1 MAAAQSVRSRLGR
14 TARKRALALA
24 AGFTL
29 RRGAGIVRRMRFESL
44 LLAFACASS
53 AFAVTQTVIVDVIP
67 TKLNKEHQQNSEP
80 NIAVNP
86 ANPQQIL
93 LSAFGSGLSNNQVY
107 FSNDGGTTWKLF
119 QYTTVGDQ
127 TLAWSDA
134 GIAYIAELSPSASRI
149 FVGKQKKPTAK
160 KHKFRILPKSNF
172 NPSQGGPDQPWIDAI
187 TVDGTDRIYV
197 SFNDLS
203 QAAKTASV
211 RFSLDSGKHWQNEVV
226 EHVTPGAGFNL
237 PPARVK
243 ASGNTVY
250 VAFER
255 PATFDGFNDP
265 TGDVVIVRDDA
276 GGVNG
281 FNAIGAGVVIAGGV
295 TIPFSSIGSERIGS
309 DVSVAIDPGNAQ
321 RVAVGYALV
330 VGGTPRVVLSLS
342 TNGGAN
348 WLQVFVGPPNSAM
361 AAAAIAANGTVGLL
375 YTALVGANLET
386 HFVQSTNSF
395 ATNFEQLL
403 SRFPDGNPA
412 VTFEPYI
419 GDYIDLVAVG
429 NTFYGTFSAS
439 NDVSLF
445 PITPTFVR
453 DQSKLGDTVDFSI
466 DPFFF
471 TTPALAP

>member
-1 MAAAQSVRSRLGR
+1 MD
-14 TARKRALALA
+14 
-24 AGFTL
+24 FTP
-29 RRGAGIVRRMRFESL
+29 RHAAGIVGRMKFHSL
-44 LLAFACASS
+44 LVAVACVSS
-53 AFAVTQTVIVDVIP
+53 AFAVTSTVIVDVIP

-127 TLAWSDA
+127 TLAWSES

-160 KHKFRILPKSNF
+160 RHKFVPLPKSNF
-172 NPSQGGPDQPWIDAI
+172 NPRHGGPDQPWIDAI
-187 TVDGTDRIYV
+187 TVDGKDRIYV

-203 QAAKTASV
+203 QPAMTAAV
-211 RFSLDSGKHWQNEVV
+211 RFSLDGGKHWQNEVV

-243 ASGNTVY
+243 VSGNTVY

-276 GGVNG
+276 AGVNG
-281 FNAIGAGVVIAGGV
+281 FNAIGEGVIIASNV
-295 TIPFSSIGSERIGS
+295 TIPFSSVGSERIGS
-309 DVSVAIDPGNAQ
+309 DVSVAVDPRNVQ
-321 RVAVGYALV
+321 RVAAGYAIV
-330 VGGTPRVVLSLS
+330 SGGTPKVVLSLS
-342 TNGGAN
+342 TDGGAT
-348 WLQVFVGPPNSAM
+348 WSQVFTGPANSAM
-361 AAAAIAANGTVGLL
+361 PAAAIAGNGTIGLV

-386 HFVQSTNSF
+386 HFVQSKDSF
-395 ATNFEQLL
+395 ATNFKEVL
-403 SRFPDGNPA
+403 SRFPDGNPE
-412 VTFEPYI
+412 VTFDPYI
-419 GDYIDLVAVG
+419 GDYFDLVALG
-429 NTFYGTFSAS
+429 NTFYGAFSAS

-453 DQSKLGDTVDFSI
+453 DQSKLGNTVAFSI

-471 TTPALAP
+471 TTPAIAP